1 VRLIGENPRIQAMA
15 VNQRNKEDSRHNPP
29 MSVTGHSPYHQNI
42 VANRGVKTFAEDYL
56 HSLLVYIDEA
66 RIPARNIAAMQS
78 DIESLALS
86 IARASGENAITELS
100 RQAAEAQVDILRV
113 RKVRACIFATE
124 TSHAEL
130 EKKLASLERYERR
143 AFSRR
148 KRAFQL
154 MQRI

>member
-1 VRLIGENPRIQAMA
+1 MTTSDLKLASNRKNAKSSTGPKSDGGKYRSA
-15 VNQRNKEDSRHNPP
+15 RNALSH
-29 MSVTGHSPYHQNI
+29 GL
-42 VANRGVKTFAEDYL
+42 A
-56 HSLLVYIDEA
+56 
-66 RIPARNIAAMQS
+66 IPARNIAAMQS

-100 RQAAEAQVDILRV
+100 RQAAEAQVDILRI
-113 RKVRACIFATE
+113 RKVRAAIFATE
-124 TSHAEL
+124 TSHDEL
-130 EKKLASLERYERR
+130 EKKLSSLERYERC